1 MCAII
6 NVEVINMAMKEKT
19 KRIDL
24 ITDDL
29 GDINFGNVTISIEN
43 FKEKLNQTE
52 EKGTDSKEEKE
63 TEDK

>member
-1 MCAII
+1 
-6 NVEVINMAMKEKT
+6 MAMKEKT

>member
-1 MCAII
+1 
-6 NVEVINMAMKEKT
+6 MAEFRKT
-19 KRIDL
+19 KYLDL
-24 ITDDL
+24 ISDDI
-29 GDINFGNVTISIEN
+29 GDVNFGNVTISIEN